1 MEYDVVIVGSGIS
14 ALVCYKEALDL
25 GFRPIL
31 VDANSRIGGLA
42 SCHEVSTGRSSIRIP
57 LVPLIINYSSVNV
70 DTRIRDF
77 CTEPLKVSLTPL
89 KGADTYVNKVR
100 GFSDKPMQ
108 KSWFEVWLE
117 SNYACIIQKP
127 IDLVFTL
134 LSIDRLN
141 LRRLIAN
148 ISRIDIERKI
158 VFTSIG
164 AAIKYRKTLVYTWPL
179 DLLPKILY
187 SSNPSVTSSVN
198 QLIDL
203 LNLEPVGVY
212 TTTLIFPRSDV
223 HDTVSLYIHGTRASR
238 MHTAVKLS
246 IGELSVI
253 YAFTSVSK
261 RYKPIGGLTEKIF
274 SDLKKHRVS
283 DPDSAVDEFSFYIH
297 YGILN
302 EVNTNLIRELVR
314 MLYDSD
320 IRLYGR
326 IALWREVGILDLI
339 LGTSGFSCSIN

>member
-14 ALVCYKEALDL
+14 ALACYKEALDS

-42 SCHEVSTGRSSIRIP
+42 SYHEVSTGRSSIRIP
-57 LVPLIINYSSVNV
+57 LMPLIISCSSACV
-70 DTRIRDF
+70 DARISDF
-77 CTEPLKVSLTPL
+77 CTEPLRVSLIPL
-89 KGADTYVNKVR
+89 KGADTYVDKVR

-117 SNYACIIQKP
+117 SNYACIVRKP
-127 IDLVFTL
+127 LDLVFTL

-164 AAIKYRKTLVYTWPL
+164 TAIRYRKTLVYTWPL

-187 SSNPSVTSSVN
+187 ASNPSSTNSVN

-212 TTTLIFPRSDV
+212 TVALVFPGSDV
-223 HDTVSLYIHGTRASR
+223 HDAVSLYIHGTRASR

-246 IGELSVI
+246 TGELSVI

-274 SDLKKHRVS
+274 SDLKKHRVL
-283 DPDSAVDEFSFYIH
+283 DPDSAVDEFSFYVN

-302 EVNTNLIRELVR
+302 EVNRNLIRELVR
-314 MLYDSD
+314 TLNDSD

-339 LGTSGFSCSIN
+339 LGTSDISCSIN

>member
-14 ALVCYKEALDL
+14 ALVCYKEALDS

-42 SCHEVSTGRSSIRIP
+42 SYHEVSTGRSSIMVP
-57 LVPLIINYSSVNV
+57 LVPLIISCSSMNV
-70 DTRIRDF
+70 DARIRDF
-77 CTEPLKVSLTPL
+77 CTEPLKVSLIPL
-89 KGADTYVNKVR
+89 KGADTYVDKVR

-117 SNYACIIQKP
+117 SNYACIIRKP
-127 IDLVFTL
+127 LDLVFTL
-134 LSIDRLN
+134 LSIDALN
-141 LRRLIAN
+141 LRKLIAN
-148 ISRIDIERKI
+148 ISSIDIERKI

-164 AAIKYRKTLVYTWPL
+164 TAIKYRKTLIYTWPL

-187 SSNPSVTSSVN
+187 SSNPSVTNSVN

-212 TTTLIFPRSDV
+212 TTTLVFPRSDA
-223 HDTVSLYIHGTRASR
+223 HDAASLYIHGTRASR
-238 MHTAVKLS
+238 MHTALKLS
-246 IGELSVI
+246 IGELDAI

-283 DPDSAVDEFSFYIH
+283 DPDSAVDEFSLYIH

-302 EVNTNLIRELVR
+302 EVNTNLIRELVGI
-314 MLYDSD
+314 LHDSD

-326 IALWREVGILDLI
+326 IALWREVGILDLVF
-339 LGTSGFSCSIN
+339 GTTSVSCSVN